1 MVEADGASDNQVAW
15 KSAQAPCVYC
25 GQIIPRVV
33 DRCPHCRTSF
43 SLAVRKASR
52 EIIGPWYYLDPR
64 NPSGRGVTFETL
76 IKMSEK
82 GRVRPDSIIR
92 GPTTHQD
99 WMYAA
104 ETPRLAKYLG
114 MCPHCFAEAKPEE
127 TYCASCQLNMNQRPA
142 EPRPG
147 IPADLV
153 KDPVHKASYDLEQ
166 ELVRATAA
174 SDESLSSDWF
184 EAPKPAPAP
193 APAPAPR
200 AEASSTTVTTAT
212 AAAAAT
218 AMADAGGAVER
229 QSRIAATRRR
239 KPKAWIVLI
248 LTWVTLIPVVAIV
261 IFTDVLLWFTPAS
274 CEPGIRSSL
283 YRARGAMGFG
293 SGPVDTEPAG
303 SPPGADDAWRNA
315 QLAEADK
322 AEQTRDYDGAV
333 TILRTIID
341 KTGDPTWRTTLE
353 SRIIGIRRKA
363 ADERK
368 ARLAKLTERLNLAK
382 KMAEGDE
389 YDNALD
395 ILRNIP
401 ADDRT
406 FLAALKSPSGEMI
419 GVSVEKMETAVR
431 EDQARYLLQKKQ
443 EEQLAALILRA
454 NQHVAAKQWPEALET
469 YKQIGAAF
477 PADVLLKKG
486 IDVDKTLKAIQSQMA
501 AAPPPPPPPPT
512 PPTPPTPPG
521 PTPPTP
527 AVEMPQ
533 EIAAAIK
540 TLMDEALAL
549 DKAEQFEPE
558 VAKLEEIR
566 AKFEQKYWPA
576 GLEDRIKQVKAKIEA
591 LKFFGMDSPKKTD
604 KSSKTPPKTP

>member
-1 MVEADGASDNQVAW
+1 MAQTNGVSGGNTPW
-15 KSAQAPCVYC
+15 KGDQAPCVYC
-25 GQIIPRVV
+25 GQTISRQT

-76 IKMSEK
+76 IKMIEK
-82 GRVRPDSIIR
+82 GRIRPDSIVR

-114 MCPHCFAEAKPEE
+114 MCPHCFAEAKPEDV
-127 TYCASCQLNMNQRPA
+127 YCTRCQLNMNQRPA

-153 KDPVHKASYDLEQ
+153 KEPVHKASYEMEK

-174 SDESLSSDWF
+174 SEEAFSSETF

-193 APAPAPR
+193 VPAPR
-200 AEASSTTVTTAT
+200 PEAPSVPVSSAPSAV

-218 AMADAGGAVER
+218 AMADAGGAVDR

-239 KPKAWIVLI
+239 KPKVWIVFI
-248 LTWVTLIPVVAIV
+248 LTWVTLLP
-261 IFTDVLLWFTPAS
+261 LLGV
-274 CEPGIRSSL
+274 GIL
-283 YRARGAMGFG
+283 VDFGGMRGALMRLAH
-293 SGPVDTEPAG
+293 SGDGGPPDAG
-303 SPPGADDAWRNA
+303 TASPTDEAWLNA
-315 QLAEADK
+315 QLAEVDK
-322 AEQTRDYDGAV
+322 AEQSHDYDGAV

-341 KTGDPTWRTTLE
+341 KTGDPKWRPTLE
-353 SRIIGIRRKA
+353 SRIVGIRKKA

-368 ARLAKLTERLNLAK
+368 ARLTKLTEKLNVAR
-382 KMAEGDE
+382 KMAEEGE
-389 YDNALD
+389 YDSALD

-401 ADDRT
+401 ADDRA
-406 FLAALKSPSGEMI
+406 FLASLTSPSGDSI
-419 GVSVEKMETAVR
+419 AVNVEKMEAKIR
-431 EDQARYLLQKKQ
+431 DDQARYTLQKKQ
-443 EEQLAALILRA
+443 EEQLTALVLKA
-454 NQHVAAKQWPEALET
+454 NEQVTAKQWPQALET
-469 YKQIGAAF
+469 YKQIGATF
-477 PADVLLKKG
+477 PPEMLLKKG
-486 IDVDKTLKAIQSQMA
+486 IDVDKTLKAIQSQIA
-501 AAPPPPPPPPT
+501 AAPT
-512 PPTPPTPPG
+512 PPTPTPAPPT

-527 AVEMPQ
+527 TPPTPKPIKPATGTPE
-533 EIAAAIK
+533 ELAAAAKALI
-540 TLMDEALAL
+540 DEALAL

-558 VAKLEEIR
+558 VAKLEEIKAR
-566 AKFEQKYWPA
+566 FEDKYWPP

-591 LKFFGMDSPKKTD
+591 LKFFGMDGPKKGE
-604 KSSKTPPKTP
+604 KPPKTPPKTP